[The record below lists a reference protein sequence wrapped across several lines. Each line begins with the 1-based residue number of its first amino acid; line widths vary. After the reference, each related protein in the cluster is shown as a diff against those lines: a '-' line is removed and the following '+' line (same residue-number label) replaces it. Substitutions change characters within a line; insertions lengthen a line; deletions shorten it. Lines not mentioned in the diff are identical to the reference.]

1 MPRAKVIVNP
11 AAGAGKTLKKWPKV
25 KDILERMKV
34 DFDFNLTD
42 APGHGIELAKEAGKK
57 GYEFIVSVGGD
68 GTIHEIANG
77 LHVAEVASHMPVGI
91 VNTGTGADYI
101 RTIGVPRRYKE
112 ACLCLLS
119 PNRRVVDLGIIEYM
133 RNGKRE
139 KRLFVNFAGIGFD
152 AEVVRATTE
161 KFKSLGSMPS
171 YLMGLLS
178 TLMSYQNRDV
188 TVTVDGERG
197 QRRVCTVM
205 LNNGRYGGG
214 GMKPAPDA
222 DPGDGFFDLMI
233 IDDITKP
240 DLLRSIPR
248 IYAGTHGTHPKVTLM
263 RAKEVEI
270 HPTQNSAV
278 QADGELL
285 GEAPARF
292 SILHSALSIIV
303 E

>member
-11 AAGAGKTLKKWPKV
+11 AAGAGKTFKKWPKV
-25 KDILERMKV
+25 KDILDRMKLDY
-34 DFDFNLTD
+34 DFEFTD
-42 APGHGIELAKEAGKK
+42 APGHGMELAKDASKR
-57 GYEFIVSVGGD
+57 GYEFMVSVGGD

-77 LHVAEVASHMPVGI
+77 LHVTEVASHMPVGI

-101 RTIGVPRRYKE
+101 RTIGVPRRYRE

-119 PNRRVVDLGIIEYM
+119 PNRRVVDLGVVEYV
-133 RNGKRE
+133 RNGKQE

-178 TLMSYQNRDV
+178 TLMSYENRDV
-188 TVTVDGERG
+188 TVTVDGESG

-263 RAKEVEI
+263 RAREVEI

-292 SILHSALSIIV
+292 SILHSALNIIV

>member
-1 MPRAKVIVNP
+1 
-11 AAGAGKTLKKWPKV
+11 
-25 KDILERMKV
+25 
-34 DFDFNLTD
+34 
-42 APGHGIELAKEAGKK
+42 
-57 GYEFIVSVGGD
+57 
-68 GTIHEIANG
+68 
-77 LHVAEVASHMPVGI
+77 
-91 VNTGTGADYI
+91 
-101 RTIGVPRRYKE
+101 
-112 ACLCLLS
+112 
-119 PNRRVVDLGIIEYM
+119 
-133 RNGKRE
+133 
-139 KRLFVNFAGIGFD
+139 
-152 AEVVRATTE
+152 
-161 KFKSLGSMPS
+161 
-171 YLMGLLS
+171 
-178 TLMSYQNRDV
+178 
-188 TVTVDGERG
+188 
-197 QRRVCTVM
+197 
-205 LNNGRYGGG
+205 
-214 GMKPAPDA
+214 MKPAPDA

>member
-1 MPRAKVIVNP
+1 VNP
-11 AAGAGKTLKKWPKV
+11 AAAAGKTLKKWPKV
-25 KDILERMKV
+25 KDILERMKL
-34 DFDFNLTD
+34 DFDFEMTD
-42 APGHGIELAKEAGKK
+42 APGHGMEMAKDAGKK
-57 GYEFIVSVGGD
+57 GYEFVVSVGGD

-77 LHVAEVASHMPVGI
+77 LHAAEVASHVPIGI

-119 PNRRVVDLGIIEYM
+119 PNRRVVDLGVIEYM
-133 RNGKRE
+133 RNGKQE
-139 KRLFVNFAGIGFD
+139 KRLFVNVAGIGFD
-152 AEVVRATTE
+152 AELVRATTE

-178 TLMSYQNRDV
+178 TLISYENRDV

-197 QRRVCTVM
+197 QRRVCTVL

-285 GEAPARF
+285 GEAPVRF
-292 SILHSALSIIV
+292 SIMPSALSIIV

>member
-11 AAGAGKTLKKWPKV
+11 AAGAGKTFKKWPKV
-25 KDILERMKV
+25 RDILERMKV
-34 DFDFNLTD
+34 DFDFEFTD
-42 APGHGIELAKEAGKK
+42 APGHGIDLAKDASKK

-77 LHVAEVASHMPVGI
+77 LHAAEVAPYIPVGI

-119 PNRRVVDLGIIEYM
+119 PNRRVVDLGVVEYM
-133 RNGKRE
+133 RNGKQE

-152 AEVVRATTE
+152 AEVVRTTTE

-178 TLMSYQNRDV
+178 TLMSYENRDV

-214 GMKPAPDA
+214 GMQPAPDA

-263 RAKEVEI
+263 RAREVEI

>member
-1 MPRAKVIVNP
+1 MARAKVIVNP
-11 AAGAGKTLKKWPKV
+11 AAGAGKTIKKWPRV
-25 KDILERMKV
+25 KELLDGMKL
-34 DFDFNLTD
+34 DFDFEFTD
-42 APGHGIELAKEAGKK
+42 APGHGMELAKAAGKK

-77 LHVAEVASHMPVGI
+77 LHQAGAAAQVPVGI

-112 ACLCLLS
+112 ACKCLLS
-119 PNRRVVDLGIIEYM
+119 PNRRMVDLGVVEYT
-133 RNGKRE
+133 RKGKRE

-161 KFKSLGSMPS
+161 KFKAMGSMPS

-178 TLMSYQNRDV
+178 TLASYENRDV
-188 TVTVDGERG
+188 KIIVDGKSGER
-197 QRRVCTVM
+197 RICTVM

-240 DLLRSIPR
+240 DLLVSIPR
-248 IYAGTHGTHPKVTLM
+248 IYSGTHGTHPKVTLT
-263 RAKEVEI
+263 RAREVEI
-270 HPTQNSAV
+270 HPIRNSAV

-292 SILHSALSIIV
+292 SILPAALSIII

>member
-11 AAGAGKTLKKWPKV
+11 AAGAGKTYKKWPKV

-34 DFDFNLTD
+34 DFDFELTD
-42 APGHGIELAKEAGKK
+42 APGHGMELAKDAGKK

-77 LHVAEVASHMPVGI
+77 LHAAEVASHVPVGI

-119 PNRRVVDLGIIEYM
+119 PNRRIVDLGIIEYM
-133 RNGKRE
+133 RNGKQE

-152 AEVVRATTE
+152 AEVVRTTTE

-178 TLMSYQNRDV
+178 TLMSYENRDV
-188 TVTVDGERG
+188 TVTVDGESG
-197 QRRVCTVM
+197 KRRVCTVM

-292 SILHSALSIIV
+292 SILHSALTIIV

>member
-1 MPRAKVIVNP
+1 
-11 AAGAGKTLKKWPKV
+11 
-25 KDILERMKV
+25 
-34 DFDFNLTD
+34 
-42 APGHGIELAKEAGKK
+42 HGMELAKAAGKK

-77 LHVAEVASHMPVGI
+77 LHQAGAAAQVPVGI

-112 ACLCLLS
+112 ACKCLLS
-119 PNRRVVDLGIIEYM
+119 PNRRMVDLGVVEYT
-133 RNGKRE
+133 RKGKRE

-161 KFKSLGSMPS
+161 KFKAMGSMPS

-178 TLMSYQNRDV
+178 TLASYENRDV
-188 TVTVDGERG
+188 KIIVDGKSGER
-197 QRRVCTVM
+197 RICTVM

-240 DLLRSIPR
+240 DLLVSIPR
-248 IYAGTHGTHPKVTLM
+248 IYSGTHGTHPKVTLT
-263 RAKEVEI
+263 RAREVEI
-270 HPTQNSAV
+270 HPIRNSAV

-292 SILHSALSIIV
+292 SILPAALSIII